1 MMKNTIVVLG
11 VALLMAGVVLAIA
24 GSTFTFNSET
34 RWAGVASGQDTTEGG
49 NITNG
54 DLGSATLTEKW
65 AAYWGNVSGSIRLW
79 DGTNSVY
86 VWSVGN
92 DSVVGEVCASTNSA
106 FAFSTATSGSGA
118 DVDTAWSFT
127 AADTDSATNTLTGAG
142 CALTFTGISTISG
155 SDSVLHTDSNYETC
169 VIDDGATGA
178 ETNFAFCGVL
188 NNTGVSF
195 DGTPSQYE
203 LMVPTTDTAGA
214 DETFFFYLE
223 LN

>member
-11 VALLMAGVVLAIA
+11 VALLMAGVVLAIS
-24 GSTFTFNSET
+24 GSSFTFNGET
-34 RWAGVASGQDTTEGG
+34 RWSGVAATSDETEGG

-65 AAYWGNVSGSIRLW
+65 AAYWGNVSGSIQLW

-86 VWSVGN
+86 TWSVSN
-92 DSVVGEVCASTNSA
+92 SSVVGEVCASTNSA

-118 DVDTAWSFT
+118 DVDTAWAFT
-127 AADTDSATNTLTGAG
+127 TTDTDSATNTLTGAG
-142 CALTFTGISTISG
+142 CDLTFTGITTISG

-169 VIDDGATGA
+169 VIDDGSTGA

-188 NNTGVSF
+188 NSTGLSF

-214 DETFFFYLE
+214 TETYYFYLE